1 MAVEGSNT
9 QLKKNAGGLWLGVF
23 QSLSFVAPAAT
34 AASFYVVEA
43 GILGASLPITYV
55 IAVIGVLSAMYMN
68 YSFSKRISHAGGYYS
83 YVRAGFGSRTGIFAS
98 WLYLFNLLGA
108 VSGFSILFFAGVL
121 WPIIPGLASNAL
133 GWIPLMFI
141 PFLIITFLLLSGLK
155 PSLYYT
161 MIGGVLEII
170 FLVVISIIIIVKVGP
185 SNSVLPFTFTGHSFS
200 QVGLA
205 TVFAILG
212 YVGVGS
218 VVTLS
223 EEMKQPKKTV
233 PKAILIAIGMSALA
247 YIISTYAFTVGWG
260 INNMGSFASTSNP
273 GFVVV
278 AKYGGPIAATIFI
291 ILTLNSFISNGIAEG
306 NALSRTGFAMA
317 RDSIVFPKG
326 LSHVAKRTGAPYK
339 VIIVEMII
347 VAIIALVGGLIWGPF
362 TAAAVITTM
371 NGASLYVVH
380 IIANFSL
387 PVWGKRTLKAK
398 VKELVPFA
406 IFPLVATFVYA
417 FAIYGVFIPIPSYPL
432 NVASYWLVAI
442 VLSGIVVAVVIGKLR
457 KKEDLDKIGKEVVA
471 PEQTQ

>member
-1 MAVEGSNT
+1 MAVEDSHVG
-9 QLKKNAGGLWLGVF
+9 LKKNTGGLWLGVF
-23 QSLSFVAPAAT
+23 QSLAFVAPAAT

-68 YSFSKRISHAGGYYS
+68 YSFSKRISHAGGYYA
-83 YVRAGFGSRTGIFAS
+83 YVSAGFGSGAGIYAS

-121 WPIIPGLASNAL
+121 QPLIPVLATNPL

-141 PFLIITFLLLSGLK
+141 PFLVITLLLLSGLR
-155 PSLYYT
+155 PSLFYT
-161 MIGGVLEII
+161 MIGGVLEVI

-185 SNSVLPFTFTGHSFS
+185 GNTILPFTFTGHSFG
-200 QVGLA
+200 QVGFA

-218 VVTLS
+218 VITLS

-233 PKAILIAIGMSALA
+233 PKAILIAIGMAAGA
-247 YIISTYAFTVGWG
+247 YILSTYAFTVGWG
-260 INNMGSFASTSNP
+260 VNNMANFASASNP
-273 GFVVV
+273 GFIVV
-278 AKYGGPIAATIFI
+278 AKYGGPVALIVFI

-317 RDSIVFPKG
+317 RDSILFPKS
-326 LSHVAKRTGAPYK
+326 LSKVGKKTGAPYK

-347 VAIIALVGGLIWGPF
+347 VLIIALVGGIIWGPF
-362 TAAAVITTM
+362 IAAAVITTM
-371 NGASLYVVH
+371 NGASLYIVH

-387 PVWGKRTLKAK
+387 PVWGKRTLKASAK
-398 VKELVPFA
+398 QILPFA
-406 IFPLVATFVYA
+406 IFPLVATVVYA
-417 FAIYGVFIPIPSYPL
+417 FAVYGAFFPFPAYPL
-432 NVASYWLVAI
+432 NVASIWVLVIAI
-442 VLSGIVVAVVIGKLR
+442 GGIFVSLGVWSYR
-457 KKEDLDKIGKEVVA
+457 KKKNLDKAGKEV
-471 PEQTQ
+471 ETFN

>member
-1 MAVEGSNT
+1 MAVEGSSA
-9 QLKKNAGGLWLGVF
+9 QLKKNVGGLWLGVF

-83 YVRAGFGSRTGIFAS
+83 YITAGFGSRTGIFAS

-121 WPIIPGLASNAL
+121 WPIVPGLASNPL

-141 PFLIITFLLLSGLK
+141 PFLIILILLLSGLR
-155 PSLYYT
+155 PSLFYT

-170 FLVVISIIIIVKVGP
+170 FLVVISVIIIVKVGP
-185 SNSVLPFTFTGHSFS
+185 ANSVLPFTFTGHSFS

-205 TVFAILG
+205 TVYAILG

-218 VVTLS
+218 VITLS

-233 PKAILIAIGMSALA
+233 PKAILIAIAMSAGA

-260 INNMGSFASTSNP
+260 INQMGNFASASNP
-273 GFVVV
+273 GFIVV
-278 AKYGGPIAATIFI
+278 AKYGGPVALTIFI

-306 NALSRTGFAMA
+306 NALSRSGFAMA
-317 RDSIVFPKG
+317 RDSIIFPKG
-326 LSHVAKRTGAPYK
+326 LSKISKRSGAPYK

-347 VAIIALVGGLIWGPF
+347 VIIIALVGGLIWGPF
-362 TAAAVITTM
+362 MAAAVITTM
-371 NGASLYVVH
+371 NGASLYIVH
-380 IIANFSL
+380 ILANFSL
-387 PVWGKRTLKAK
+387 PVWGKRTLKMK
-398 VKELVPFA
+398 IKQILPFA

-417 FAIYGVFIPIPSYPL
+417 FAIYGVFVPLPAYPL
-432 NVASYWLVAI
+432 NVASYWVIAI
-442 VLSGIVVAVVIGKLR
+442 VLTGIVAAVLIGMMR
-457 KKEDLDKIGKEVVA
+457 KKEDLDKVGKEVRDF
-471 PEQTQ
+471 